1 MSLPRLHLCLV
12 CERAGAPR
20 KFAKLTYTS
29 FCRRGSLGKLTR
41 NPFYRQS
48 LGSRDGPVMRRLIT
62 VHSCGRRV
70 RDRACMRGITTHT
83 CIDINME
90 SILGPAAPPPPR
102 PGGLRC
108 EGQRGRAAKVI
119 MRKSYH
125 ARGTAAGERKALWP
139 GRRATDAGHA
149 RLPPGLAT
157 PTSRALPLLRR
168 VCAGRSSR

>member
-1 MSLPRLHLCLV
+1 MRVSLPRLHLCLV

-20 KFAKLTYTS
+20 KFVQLTYTS

-90 SILGPAAPPPPR
+90 SILGPPPPPR
-102 PGGLRC
+102 LAGLRL
-108 EGQRGRAAKVI
+108 RGTAGSR
-119 MRKSYH
+119 RKSYH
-125 ARGTAAGERKALWP
+125 ARGTAAGERKALWS
-139 GRRATDAGHA
+139 GRRALDAGHA